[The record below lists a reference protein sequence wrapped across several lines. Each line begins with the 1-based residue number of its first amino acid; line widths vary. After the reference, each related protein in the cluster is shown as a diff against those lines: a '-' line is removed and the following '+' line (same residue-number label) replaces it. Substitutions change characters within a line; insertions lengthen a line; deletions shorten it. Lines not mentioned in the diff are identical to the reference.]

1 MFVGEI
7 YFLKLPRKERY
18 FPMHKLR
25 FLLLFPCALLVAT
38 LCRAQSTQLDLPR
51 PSQRAQVTQRIG
63 ITDITITYHRPL
75 VNGRKIWGG
84 LVPYGQVWRAGA
96 NENTIITFP
105 DPVMI
110 EGKPLEAGTY
120 GVHMIPNEDQ
130 WTVIFS
136 KMHTAWGSFS
146 YDEKE
151 DALRVTVKPQATELH
166 NALLYDFDQL
176 QPDSAV
182 VTMSWDK
189 VAVPFKV
196 SVNVNEVVEASL
208 HKQLRGLSQYTWD
221 AWDDAATYMV
231 DNKMDLKE
239 ALKYEDNSIGNEE
252 RFENLMTKSRILDA
266 MGQPTEATA
275 ARDKALAMGSAPQ
288 LYGYGRQLQREGKQ
302 KEAFAVYKSAAQKYP
317 DNWLSHAGLARI
329 ACGEGNY
336 PDATKQM
343 QLALAGAPD
352 PAKSGVEGLIKRLQA
367 QQDINK

>member
-1 MFVGEI
+1 MS
-7 YFLKLPRKERY
+7 
-18 FPMHKLR
+18 KLR
-25 FLLLFPCALLVAT
+25 FLLLLPCVLWLAAIGS
-38 LCRAQSTQLDLPR
+38 AQSTQLDLPR
-51 PSQRAQVTQRIG
+51 QSQRAQVTQRIG

-75 VNGRKIWGG
+75 VNGRKVWGG

-105 DPVMI
+105 NAVMM
-110 EGKPLEAGTY
+110 EGKPLPAGTY
-120 GVHMIPNEDQ
+120 GLHMIPTEDQ

-146 YDEKE
+146 YDQAE
-151 DALRVTVKPQATELH
+151 DALRVNVKPQTADFH
-166 NALLYDFDQL
+166 NALAYDFDQL

-182 VTMSWDK
+182 VVMSWDK

-208 HKQLRGLSQYTWD
+208 HNQMRGLTQYTWD
-221 AWDDAATYMV
+221 GWDDAATYMV
-231 DNKMDLKE
+231 DNKMDLNE

-266 MGQPTEATA
+266 LGKTSEATA
-275 ARDKALAMGSAPQ
+275 ARDKALAIGNAQQ
-288 LYGYGRQLQREGKQ
+288 LYGYGRQLQREGRQ
-302 KEAFAVYKSAAQKYP
+302 KEAFAVFKSAADKYP

-329 ACGEGNY
+329 ACGAGNY

-343 QLALAGAPD
+343 QLALASAPD
-352 PAKSGVEGLIKRLQA
+352 NAKSGVESLVKRLQA